1 MQAPLQLDPF
11 LIVTLVFGGLI
22 VLLVLLGVRVVPQGY
37 EFTVERFGRWRAT
50 LQPGLNFIVPLVDK
64 IGRRINMMETVLNI
78 PSQSVITRDNAEV
91 EVDAVVFFRV
101 VDAAKAAYQVDDLQS
116 AIENLSM
123 TNIRTVLGSL
133 EMDEA
138 LSEREAMNRKLLT
151 VIDEA
156 TSFWGVQ
163 VRRVEIRDISPPQNL
178 VVAMSR
184 QMEAERHRRAEVTL
198 AEGKKAAA
206 ILEAEGRREAAFR
219 DAEAR
224 EREAEAE
231 ARSTAMV
238 SEAIRQGDA
247 QALQYFVG
255 LQYVEALKAFATSSN
270 QKILFMPIETSGVL
284 GSLAGVAELLRDS
297 LATPSEAAAPRPGGR
312 SALPRSRPPATPD
325 EGGSGAPA

>member
-1 MQAPLQLDPF
+1 MEIDGFLVFVIVATV
-11 LIVTLVFGGLI
+11 LIVGL
-22 VLLVLLGVRVVPQGY
+22 LLLSAKVVPQGFEY
-37 EFTVERFGRWRAT
+37 TVERFGRWRTT
-50 LQPGLNFIVPLVDK
+50 LQPGLHFIVPVIDS
-64 IGRRINMMETVLNI
+64 IGRNINVMETVLNI

-91 EVDAVVFFRV
+91 EVDAVVFYRV
-101 VDAAKAAYQVDDLQS
+101 IDAAKAAYQVDNLEA
-116 AIENLSM
+116 AIENLAM

-133 EMDEA
+133 EMDQA
-138 LSEREAMNRKLLT
+138 LSEREAMNRKLLS

-156 TSFWGVQ
+156 TSTWGVQ

-178 VVAMSR
+178 VAAMSR

-224 EREAEAE
+224 ERSAEAE
-231 ARSTAMV
+231 AKSTQLV
-238 SEAIRQGDA
+238 SDAVQAGDS

-255 LQYVEALKAFATSSN
+255 QQYMEALKAFAGSSN
-270 QKILFMPIETSGVL
+270 QKVLLMPLETTGVL

-297 LATPSEAAAPRPGGR
+297 LTTDETGAPRRRGR
-312 SALPRSRPPATPD
+312 SPLPASGTPT
-325 EGGSGAPA
+325 SST

>member
-1 MQAPLQLDPF
+1 MEIDGFLVFIIVATV
-11 LIVTLVFGGLI
+11 LIVGL
-22 VLLVLLGVRVVPQGY
+22 LLLSAKVVPQGFEY
-37 EFTVERFGRWRAT
+37 TVERFGRWRTT
-50 LQPGLNFIVPLVDK
+50 LQPGLHFIVPVIDS
-64 IGRRINMMETVLNI
+64 IGRNINVMETVLNI

-91 EVDAVVFFRV
+91 EVDAVVFYRV
-101 VDAAKAAYQVDDLQS
+101 IDAAKAAYQVDNLEA
-116 AIENLSM
+116 AIENLAM

-133 EMDEA
+133 EMDQA
-138 LSEREAMNRKLLT
+138 LSEREAMNRKLLS

-156 TSFWGVQ
+156 TSTWGVQ

-178 VVAMSR
+178 VAAMSR

-224 EREAEAE
+224 ERSAEAE
-231 ARSTAMV
+231 AKSTQLV
-238 SEAIRQGDA
+238 SDAVQAGDS

-255 LQYVEALKAFATSSN
+255 QQYMEALKAFAGSSN
-270 QKILFMPIETSGVL
+270 QKVLLMPLETTGVL

-297 LATPSEAAAPRPGGR
+297 LTTDETGAPRRRGR
-312 SALPRSRPPATPD
+312 SPLPASGTPT
-325 EGGSGAPA
+325 SST

>member
-1 MQAPLQLDPF
+1 MEIDGFLVFVIVATV
-11 LIVTLVFGGLI
+11 LIVGL
-22 VLLVLLGVRVVPQGY
+22 LLLSAKVVPQGFEY
-37 EFTVERFGRWRAT
+37 TVERFGRWRTT
-50 LQPGLNFIVPLVDK
+50 LQPGLHFIVPVVDS
-64 IGRRINMMETVLNI
+64 IGRNINVIETVLNI

-91 EVDAVVFFRV
+91 EVDAVVFYRV
-101 VDAAKAAYQVDDLQS
+101 IDAAKAAYQVDNLEA
-116 AIENLSM
+116 AIENLAM

-133 EMDEA
+133 EMDQA
-138 LSEREAMNRKLLT
+138 LSEREAMNRKLLS

-156 TSFWGVQ
+156 TSTWGVQ

-178 VVAMSR
+178 VAAMSR

-224 EREAEAE
+224 ERSAEAE
-231 ARSTAMV
+231 AKSTQLV
-238 SEAIRQGDA
+238 SDAVQAGDS

-255 LQYVEALKAFATSSN
+255 QQYMEALKAFAGSSN
-270 QKILFMPIETSGVL
+270 QKVLLMPLETTGVL

-297 LATPSEAAAPRPGGR
+297 LTTDETGAPRRRGR
-312 SALPRSRPPATPD
+312 SPLPASGTPT
-325 EGGSGAPA
+325 SST

>member
-1 MQAPLQLDPF
+1 MEIDGF
-11 LIVTLVFGGLI
+11 LIFVIVATVLIVGLI
-22 VLLVLLGVRVVPQGY
+22 LLSAKVVPQGFEY
-37 EFTVERFGRWRAT
+37 TVERFGRWRAT
-50 LQPGLNFIVPLVDK
+50 LQPGLHFIIPVIDS
-64 IGRRINMMETVLNI
+64 IGRKLNVMETVLNI

-91 EVDAVVFFRV
+91 EVDAVVFYRV
-101 VDAAKAAYQVDDLQS
+101 IDAAKAAYQVDDLEA
-116 AIENLSM
+116 AIENLAM

-133 EMDEA
+133 EMDQA
-138 LSEREAMNRKLLT
+138 LSERESMNRKLLS

-156 TSFWGVQ
+156 TSAWGVQ

-178 VVAMSR
+178 VAAMSR

-224 EREAEAE
+224 ERSAEAE
-231 ARSTAMV
+231 AKSTQLV
-238 SEAIRQGDA
+238 SDAVQAGDS

-255 LQYVEALKAFATSSN
+255 QQYMEALKAFAGSSN
-270 QKILFMPIETSGVL
+270 QKVLLMPLETTGVL

-297 LATPSEAAAPRPGGR
+297 LTTDETGAPRRRGR
-312 SALPRSRPPATPD
+312 SPLPASGTPT
-325 EGGSGAPA
+325 GPT

>member
-1 MQAPLQLDPF
+1 MVIDGF
-11 LIVTLVFGGLI
+11 LIFVIVATILVVG
-22 VLLVLLGVRVVPQGY
+22 LVLLSARVVPQGFEY
-37 EFTVERFGRWRAT
+37 TVERFGRWRGT
-50 LQPGLNFIVPLVDK
+50 LQPGLHFIVPVVDT
-64 IGRRINMMETVLNI
+64 IGRNISVMETVLNI

-91 EVDAVVFFRV
+91 EVDAVVFYRV
-101 VDAAKAAYQVDDLQS
+101 VDSAKAAYQVDKLEA
-116 AIENLSM
+116 AIENLAM

-133 EMDEA
+133 EMDQA
-138 LSEREAMNRKLLT
+138 LSEREAMNRKLLS

-156 TSFWGVQ
+156 TSTWGVQ

-178 VVAMSR
+178 VAAMSR

-224 EREAEAE
+224 ERSAEAE
-231 ARSTAMV
+231 AKSTQLV
-238 SEAIRQGDA
+238 SDAIQAGDA

-255 LQYVEALKAFATSSN
+255 QQYVEALKAFAGSPN
-270 QKILFMPIETSGVL
+270 QKVLLMPLETTGVL

-297 LATPSEAAAPRPGGR
+297 LTADESGAPRRRGR
-312 SALPRSRPPATPD
+312 SALPT
-325 EGGSGAPA
+325 SGDPSGQA

>member
-1 MQAPLQLDPF
+1 MEIDGFLVFVIVATV
-11 LIVTLVFGGLI
+11 LIVGL
-22 VLLVLLGVRVVPQGY
+22 LLLSAKVVPQGFEY
-37 EFTVERFGRWRAT
+37 TVERFGRWRTT
-50 LQPGLNFIVPLVDK
+50 LQPGLHFIIPVIDS
-64 IGRRINMMETVLNI
+64 IGRNINVMETVLNI

-91 EVDAVVFFRV
+91 EVDAVVFYRV
-101 VDAAKAAYQVDDLQS
+101 IDAAKAAYQVDNLEA
-116 AIENLSM
+116 AIENLAM

-133 EMDEA
+133 EMDQA
-138 LSEREAMNRKLLT
+138 LSEREAMNRKLLS

-156 TSFWGVQ
+156 TSTWGVQ

-178 VVAMSR
+178 VAAMSR

-224 EREAEAE
+224 ERSAEAE
-231 ARSTAMV
+231 AKSTQLV
-238 SEAIRQGDA
+238 SDAVQAGDS

-255 LQYVEALKAFATSSN
+255 QQYMEALKAFAGSSN
-270 QKILFMPIETSGVL
+270 QKVLLMPLETTGVL

-297 LATPSEAAAPRPGGR
+297 LTTDETGAPRRRGR
-312 SALPRSRPPATPD
+312 SPLPASGTPT
-325 EGGSGAPA
+325 SST

>member
-1 MQAPLQLDPF
+1 MEIDGFLVFVIVATV
-11 LIVTLVFGGLI
+11 LIVGL
-22 VLLVLLGVRVVPQGY
+22 LLLSAKVVPQGFEY
-37 EFTVERFGRWRAT
+37 TVERFGRWRTT
-50 LQPGLNFIVPLVDK
+50 LQPGLHFIVPVVDS
-64 IGRRINMMETVLNI
+64 IGRNINVMETVLNI

-91 EVDAVVFFRV
+91 EVDAVVFYRV
-101 VDAAKAAYQVDDLQS
+101 IDAAKAAYQVDNLEA
-116 AIENLSM
+116 AIENLAM

-133 EMDEA
+133 EMDQA
-138 LSEREAMNRKLLT
+138 LSEREAMNRKLLS

-156 TSFWGVQ
+156 TSTWGVQ

-178 VVAMSR
+178 VAAMSR

-224 EREAEAE
+224 ERSAEAE
-231 ARSTAMV
+231 AKSTQLV
-238 SEAIRQGDA
+238 SDAVQAGDS

-255 LQYVEALKAFATSSN
+255 QQYMEALKAFAGSSN
-270 QKILFMPIETSGVL
+270 QKVLLMPLETTGVL

-297 LATPSEAAAPRPGGR
+297 LTTDETGAPRRRGR
-312 SALPRSRPPATPD
+312 SPLPASGTPT
-325 EGGSGAPA
+325 SST